1 MQNGKNDKNYPTT
14 IVVFG
19 ATGDLFQNKLAPALF
34 DLFVKGALPKDFR
47 LIGFARRPFSNESF
61 RDLIKE
67 SLVQK
72 GRVLGVSAARD
83 FLGKI
88 FYHQGRLDLAEDYQ
102 KLGKFLSDADRKLT
116 VCTNKL
122 FYLAVPPDLYETI
135 FDNLATSGLAT
146 PCAPGFDN
154 ERLVWTRI
162 LVEKPFG
169 HNLATAKRLDQKLGK
184 LFKEEQ
190 IFRIDHYLAKE
201 TIQNILSFRFSNSL
215 FEPIWNAKQIESIE
229 IKFHEKNLV
238 SERGKFYDGVGAL
251 RDVGQNHMLQ
261 MLAVVAMENPKKL
274 DANLIRQ
281 ARAKLLKAVV
291 SGGKRTKD
299 YAIKGQYEG
308 YLQENGVGPD
318 SKTETFF
325 RLKLLVKNRRWRGVP
340 FYLEGGKALDS
351 GKAEIVV
358 YFKRP
363 IDCLMS
369 QDSKGVCEQNVLTFR
384 IQPDEGIEVI
394 FWAKKP
400 GLDLA
405 LEAKSLSFKYR
416 EDNLVSKIP
425 DAYERVLIDA
435 IRGDQ
440 TLFASTQEVLAEW
453 NLINPILEGWQTDS
467 IYEYPKGSRGIDI
480 GRIKN
485 N

>member
-1 MQNGKNDKNYPTT
+1 MQNIDGKTNLPTT

-34 DLFVKGALPKDFR
+34 DLFIKGTLPKDFR

-61 RDLIKE
+61 RDLIRE
-67 SLVQK
+67 SLAEK
-72 GRVLGVSAARD
+72 ERDHNGAAAHD
-83 FLGKI
+83 FLEKI
-88 FYHQGRLDLAEDYQ
+88 FYHQGQLDLVDDYY
-102 KLGKFLSDADRKLT
+102 KLGRSLYEVDRKLT

-122 FYLAVPPDLYETI
+122 FYLATPPDLYETI
-135 FDNLATSGLAT
+135 FDNLSASALAI
-146 PCAPGFDN
+146 PCAPGFDK
-154 ERLVWTRI
+154 EGLVWTRI

-169 HNLATAKRLDQKLGK
+169 SNLATAKRLDQKLGK

-215 FEPIWNAKQIESIE
+215 FEPFWNAKQIESVE
-229 IKFHEKNLV
+229 IKFHEQNLV

-261 MLAVVAMENPKKL
+261 MLAVVAMENPRNL
-274 DANLIRQ
+274 DSNSIRMS
-281 ARAKLLKAVV
+281 RAKLLKSV
-291 SGGKRTKD
+291 SAGAKKTKN

-308 YLQENGVGPD
+308 YLQESGVNPG

-340 FYLEGGKALDS
+340 FHLEGGKALDS
-351 GKAEIVV
+351 NKAEIVI

-363 IDCLMS
+363 KDCLMGK
-369 QDSKGVCEQNVLTFR
+369 DSKGVCEQNTLTFR
-384 IQPDEGIEVI
+384 IQPDEGIEAV

-400 GLDLA
+400 GFDLA
-405 LEAKSLSFKYR
+405 LESKTLSFKYR
-416 EDNLVSKIP
+416 DNLVAEIP

-440 TLFASTQEVLAEW
+440 TLFASTEEVMAEW
-453 NLINPILEGWQTDS
+453 NLINPVLEGWENDPVYQ
-467 IYEYPKGSRGIDI
+467 YPKGSRGVDI
-480 GRIKN
+480 GKIKN

>member
-1 MQNGKNDKNYPTT
+1 MRDLLNQVSPTT

-34 DLFVKGALPKDFR
+34 DLFIKGDLPKDFR

-61 RDLIKE
+61 RDLIKV
-67 SLVQK
+67 SLAKK
-72 GRVLGVSAARD
+72 GRDHSGVLACD
-83 FLGKI
+83 FLEKI
-88 FYHQGRLDLAEDYQ
+88 FYHQGQLDLVEDYQ
-102 KLGKFLSDADRKLT
+102 KLGQSLSEADRKLE
-116 VCTNKL
+116 VCTSKL
-122 FYLAVPPDLYETI
+122 FYLATPPDLYETI
-135 FDNLATSGLAT
+135 FDNLSASALAV

-154 ERLVWTRI
+154 EQMVWTRI

-169 HNLATAKRLDQKLGK
+169 NDLVTAKRLDQKLGK

-215 FEPIWNAKQIESIE
+215 FEPLWNAKQIESVG
-229 IKFHEKNLV
+229 IKFHEQSLV

-274 DANLIRQ
+274 NSGLIRE
-281 ARAKLLKAVV
+281 ARAKLLKFV
-291 SGGKRTKD
+291 SASAKQTKD
-299 YAIKGQYEG
+299 FAVKGQYEG
-308 YLQENGVGPD
+308 YLQEGGVNPG

-351 GKAEIVV
+351 GKAEIVI

-363 IDCLMS
+363 KDCLMGK
-369 QDSKGVCEQNVLTFR
+369 DSKGVCEQNTLTFR
-384 IQPDEGIEVI
+384 IQPDEGIEAV

-400 GLDLA
+400 GFDLA
-405 LEAKSLSFKYR
+405 LESKALSFKYQG
-416 EDNLVSKIP
+416 DNLVSKIP

-440 TLFASTQEVLAEW
+440 TLFASTEEVMAEW
-453 NLINPILEGWQTDS
+453 SLISPILEGWKDDP
-467 IYEYPKGSRGIDI
+467 IYQYPKGSRGIDI
-480 GRIKN
+480 GKIKN